1 MARMIRAG
9 YNVLSVHADAH
20 FSDDPYVYIKG
31 PHLNKATLLTM
42 SHGGWTGLTSGF
54 IYVQEAA
61 VSGPVS
67 WIFTETVDR
76 VSAHICTLLPLCIAY
91 NAPPRARHLLEEPDM
106 APLFV
111 SVESFALIRFQV

>member
-9 YNVLSVHADAH
+9 YNVLSVHADSH

-31 PHLNKATLLTM
+31 PHLSKATMLTM

-54 IYVQEAA
+54 IYVQDAA

-76 VSAHICTLLPLCIAY
+76 VSTDICMVLPHCSA
-91 NAPPRARHLLEEPDM
+91 
-106 APLFV
+106 
-111 SVESFALIRFQV
+111 

>member
-1 MARMIRAG
+1 MARMVRAG
-9 YNVLSVHADAH
+9 YNVLSVHADSH

-31 PHLNKATLLTM
+31 PHLNKATMLTM

-54 IYVQEAA
+54 IYVQDAA

-76 VSAHICTLLPLCIAY
+76 VSICMVLPLCSACS
-91 NAPPRARHLLEEPDM
+91 AKRQHS
-106 APLFV
+106 V
-111 SVESFALIRFQV
+111 SITCLRG